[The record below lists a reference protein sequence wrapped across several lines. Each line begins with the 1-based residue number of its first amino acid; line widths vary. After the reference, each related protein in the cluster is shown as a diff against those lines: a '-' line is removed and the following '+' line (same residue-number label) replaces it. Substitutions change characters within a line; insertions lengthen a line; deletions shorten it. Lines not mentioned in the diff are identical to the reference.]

1 MIEPGSSLKLS
12 DNSDMILVAQ
22 TRIENNS
29 NHDIYSEEKKGGND
43 SDSQMY

>member
-29 NHDIYSEEKKGGND
+29 NDIYSEEKKGGND